1 VLAKKDTGTAMGTSG
16 GGGIF
21 GRKTELVAD
30 LTSAFKQLNKEL
42 ERTRDLS
49 AEISRNLKG
58 AFPGGGAGNLLNG
71 SMGTSTG
78 TKTAQENDGSQGGGG
93 GGFGG
98 FLKSAGAAL
107 LKGTGKIA
115 LAGLQGIP
123 TVEQSFEQDLLRS
136 RFGFYGGRNANATQ
150 MAMARSGTTTDTLD
164 AARAT
169 MLGASM
175 GVMPGLK
182 NFNQVGQSAAA
193 ISNLMPGVGLSG
205 GMQATAALNQGR
217 NVNMLR
223 MIGVNVRDADG
234 MMRGFQDIAKDLWKV
249 LNKGK
254 TGEGAITKEQ
264 ISFSLQPGNALD
276 SMLNQY
282 FGNDPILRQSV
293 ISELMLL
300 AGTGGKGSSLNKAT
314 LAQQGATTSAVLSS
328 SDRNAASLN
337 ATQAVAPSVLKGFEA
352 ANDLL
357 AAASNKVAD
366 IARDAGLMGDAFRK
380 ILEGKGFVDT
390 IGASGN
396 GAGAGILGVLGG
408 GAAMMAGKAF
418 GGIKN
423 FFTGGPKGATGAPSG
438 GGLFGK
444 FGKFMPKSLGAV
456 FGRGALAAGTYA
468 GMDKLQDWLNN
479 TYGGPEWLRD
489 VGNFA
494 FDTGQGA
501 LTGLVAG
508 GLPGAIAG
516 TAVGAVQGGVGV
528 ARNSNPGGQGGSESY
543 GAGTTNVM
551 PFQGNYAITSPFGTV
566 RHLVFNGNKSPSYGK
581 PHGGID
587 YGLPEGTP
595 VYAVADGTVEATPY
609 DAPGFGNYI
618 KLVDANGAELF
629 YGHLSSKVVPGGA
642 RVKAGDLVG
651 YSGNSGQ
658 STGAHLHFEV
668 RKNGTK
674 MDPSSYLSGA
684 SSPSIVEGG
693 LPTTNTSDLTLSRNP
708 AGLIIGSGGP
718 NITSA
723 PDLGSMTNG
732 GHGSSTIN
740 YGGVNITFQMPEKMA
755 ADPKEI
761 AREVKKILSS
771 DNIRQKAVSK

>member
-1 VLAKKDTGTAMGTSG
+1 LAKDTNSAMGIG
-16 GGGIF
+16 GNGGMF
-21 GRKTELVAD
+21 SRKTELVAD
-30 LTSAFKQLNKEL
+30 LTSAFKTLNKEL

-49 AEISRNLKG
+49 AEISKNLKD
-58 AFPGGGAGNLLNG
+58 AKPGSGAGNLLG
-71 SMGTSTG
+71 SSLGNSSG
-78 TKTAQENDGSQGGGG
+78 TKDVNEVNDTGGGPS
-93 GGFGG
+93 FGG
-98 FLKSAGAAL
+98 KVMNFLGGV
-107 LKGTGKIA
+107 LKFGGKAA

-123 TVEQSFEQDLLRS
+123 TVQQAFEQDLLRA
-136 RFGFYGGRNANATQ
+136 RFGFYGGSNANATQ
-150 MAMARSGTTTDTLD
+150 MSMARAGTTTDPLD

-175 GVMPGLK
+175 GLMPGLK
-182 NFNQVGQSAAA
+182 NFNQMGQSAAA

-223 MIGVNVRDADG
+223 MIGVNVRGADG

-249 LNKGK
+249 LNRGK

-300 AGTGGKGSSLNKAT
+300 AGTGGKGSALNKQT
-314 LAQQGATTSAVLSS
+314 LAAEGATTSAVLSMS
-328 SDRNAASLN
+328 ERNAASLN
-337 ATQAVAPSVLKGFEA
+337 ATQAVAPSVLKGFEK
-352 ANDLL
+352 ANELL

-366 IARDAGLMGDAFRK
+366 IARDAGVLGDTFRK
-380 ILEGKGFVDT
+380 ILEGKGFLDT
-390 IGASGN
+390 VGSSGN
-396 GAGAGILGVLGG
+396 GAGAAITGLLGG
-408 GAAMMAGKAF
+408 GIAGFAGKAF

-423 FFTGGPKGATGAPSG
+423 LFSGGQSAINAAARTPGSGIFSKLLATPKGP
-438 GGLFGK
+438 
-444 FGKFMPKSLGAV
+444 LG
-456 FGRGALAAGTYA
+456 FLGRGALAAGAYV
-468 GMDKLQDWLNN
+468 GLDKAQDWLNN
-479 TYGGPEWLRD
+479 VYGGPEWLRN

-501 LTGLVAG
+501 LTGLIAG
-508 GLPGAIAG
+508 GLTGAVAG
-516 TAVGAVQGGVGV
+516 TAVGAVQGGVGI
-528 ARNSNPGGQGGSESY
+528 ARNSNGPGRGGDDPA
-543 GAGTTNVM
+543 GATSTNVM
-551 PFQGNYAITSPFGTV
+551 PFQGNYPITSAFGAV

-595 VYAVADGTVEATPY
+595 VYAVTDATVEATPY
-609 DAPGFGNYI
+609 DAPGFGNYV

-629 YGHLSSKVVPGGA
+629 YGHLSSKLVAGGA
-642 RVKAGDLVG
+642 KVKAGDLVG

-658 STGAHLHFEV
+658 SSGPHLHFEV
-668 RKNGTK
+668 RKNNQK
-674 MDPSSYLSGA
+674 MDPSAYLSGA
-684 SSPSIVEGG
+684 GTPSTLQGA
-693 LPTTNTSDLTLSRNP
+693 LPVSGASDLTMSRNP

-718 NITSA
+718 NIVSA
-723 PDLGSMTNG
+723 MDMSSMTTVKSEG
-732 GHGSSTIN
+732 TTVN
-740 YGGVNITFQMPEKMA
+740 YGGVTVNFHMPEKSTMDA
-755 ADPKEI
+755 KEI
-761 AREVKKILSS
+761 AREVKNILSA

>member
-1 VLAKKDTGTAMGTSG
+1 MAKKNTGTAMGTSG

-58 AFPGGGAGNLLNG
+58 SFPGGGSGNLLNG

-78 TKTAQENDGSQGGGG
+78 TKTATENDGSQSGG

-136 RFGFYGGRNANATQ
+136 RFGFYGGANANATQ
-150 MAMARSGTTTDTLD
+150 MRMARQGTTTDTLD

-175 GVMPGLK
+175 GIMPGLK

-314 LAQQGATTSAVLSS
+314 LAQEGATTSAVLST
-328 SDRNAASLN
+328 SDKNAASLN

-380 ILEGKGFVDT
+380 ILEGKGFIDT

-423 FFTGGPKGATGAPSG
+423 LFGGGGGATAAGGAK

-444 FGKFMPKSLGAV
+444 FGKFMPKSFLGGL
-456 FGRGALAAGTYA
+456 GRAGLAAGAYA
-468 GMDKLQDWLNN
+468 GLDKVQDWLNEN
-479 TYGGPEWLRD
+479 YAGPEFIRD
-489 VGNFA
+489 IGNFA

-501 LTGLVAG
+501 ATGLVAG

-516 TAVGAVQGGVGV
+516 TAVGAVQGGVGI
-528 ARNSNPGGQGGSESY
+528 ARNSNPGGKGGGE
-543 GAGTTNVM
+543 GAGASGYVM
-551 PFQGNYAITSPFGTV
+551 PFQGNYSITSPFGVV
-566 RHLVFNGNKSPSYGK
+566 RHLMFNGKKSPSYGEG
-581 PHGGID
+581 HGGID

-595 VYAVADGTVEATPY
+595 VFASANGVIEATPY

-618 KLVDANGAELF
+618 KLVTEDGAQLF
-629 YGHLSSKVVPGGA
+629 YGHLSSKIATGGT

-668 RKNGTK
+668 RKNGQK
-674 MDPSSYLSGA
+674 MDPSAWLAGA
-684 SSPSIVEGG
+684 GTPSIVEGAQ
-693 LPTTNTSDLTLSRNP
+693 PAPSSDLVMSRNP
-708 AGLIIGSGGP
+708 SGLIIGSGGP
-718 NITSA
+718 SIVSST
-723 PDLGSMTNG
+723 DMGSMTNTQS
-732 GHGSSTIN
+732 HGATVN
-740 YGGVNITFQMPEKMA
+740 YGGVTVNFHMPEKTA
-755 ADPKEI
+755 ADAKEI
-761 AREVKKILSS
+761 AREVKKILSV
-771 DNIRQKAVSK
+771 DNIREKAVSK

>member
-49 AEISRNLKG
+49 AEIAKNLKN
-58 AFPGGGAGNLLNG
+58 AKPGSGAGNLLSG
-71 SMGTSTG
+71 SMGDSTG
-78 TKTAQENDGSQGGGG
+78 TKTAEENDGSQGGG
-93 GGFGG
+93 FGG
-98 FLKSAGAAL
+98 FMKSAGMAL
-107 LKGTGKIA
+107 LKGTGKMA

-123 TVEQSFEQDLLRS
+123 TVAQTLEQDLLRS
-136 RFGFYGGRNANATQ
+136 RFGFYGGSNANATQ
-150 MAMARSGTTTDTLD
+150 MAMARAGTTNDPLD

-175 GVMPGLK
+175 GIMPGLK

-205 GMQATAALNQGR
+205 GMQATAALNQGN

-223 MIGVNVRDADG
+223 MIGVNVRGADG
-234 MMRGFQDIAKDLWKV
+234 MMRGFQDIAKDLWRV

-254 TGEGAITKEQ
+254 TSDGAITKEQ

-293 ISELMLL
+293 VSELMLL
-300 AGTGGKGSSLNKAT
+300 AGTGGQGSSLNKKQ
-314 LAQQGATTSAVLSS
+314 LASEGATTSAVLSM

-337 ATQAVAPSVLKGFEA
+337 ATQAVAPSVLKGFEK
-352 ANDLL
+352 ANELL

-366 IARDAGLMGDAFRK
+366 IARDAGVLGDTFRK
-380 ILEGKGFVDT
+380 ILEGKGFLDT
-390 IGASGN
+390 VGSSGN
-396 GAGAGILGVLGG
+396 GAGSAMLGILGG
-408 GAAMMAGKAF
+408 GAAGIAGKAF
-418 GGIKN
+418 GGLRN
-423 FFTGGPKGATGAPSG
+423 FFKGGGPSGAPKGSF
-438 GGLFGK
+438 LSK
-444 FGKFMPKSLGAV
+444 FGKFMPKSMAGL
-456 FGRGALAAGTYA
+456 FGRGALAAGTYM
-468 GMDKLQDWLNN
+468 GMDKLQDWLNE

-551 PFQGNYAITSPFGTV
+551 PFQGNYSITSPFGAV
-566 RHLVFNGNKSPSYGK
+566 RHLVFNGNKSPSYGR

-674 MDPSSYLSGA
+674 MDPSAYLSGA

-718 NITSA
+718 SITSA